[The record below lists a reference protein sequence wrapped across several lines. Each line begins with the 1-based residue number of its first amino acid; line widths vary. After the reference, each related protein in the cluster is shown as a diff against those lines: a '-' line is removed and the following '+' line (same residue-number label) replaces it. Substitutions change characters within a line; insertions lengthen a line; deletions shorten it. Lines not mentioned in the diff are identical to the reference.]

1 MSSASCPV
9 SYSMM
14 LLLKL
19 ARFCFSFDS
28 TPVKVNM
35 TYYRDSNAKEI
46 DLLIE
51 ENNSIHPV
59 EIKKSASPDSRE
71 IRKFAI
77 IDKTEFEHGMGG
89 IICMCNDVIP
99 IDRLNL
105 YIPFN
110 VI

>member
-1 MSSASCPV
+1 MELVKYYA
-9 SYSMM
+9 YS
-14 LLLKL
+14 
-19 ARFCFSFDS
+19 
-28 TPVKVNM
+28 PVKVNM

-71 IRKFAI
+71 IRKLAI

-89 IICMCNDVIP
+89 IQCDIAKYPERRVI
-99 IDRLNL
+99 RLFV
-105 YIPFN
+105 YSIP
-110 VI
+110 VDIY